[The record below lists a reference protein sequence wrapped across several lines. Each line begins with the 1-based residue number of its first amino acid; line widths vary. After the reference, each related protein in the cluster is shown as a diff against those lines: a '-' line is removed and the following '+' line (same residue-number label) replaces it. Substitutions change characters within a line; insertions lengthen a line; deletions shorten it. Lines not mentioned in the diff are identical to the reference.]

1 MNIAS
6 LNIRSLVGKERLC
19 ELEDAVATAKWE
31 TDILGLSEVKRY
43 GNRIVVTK
51 NGDLLCY

>member
-19 ELEDAVATAKWE
+19 ELEDAVAIAKWE
-31 TDILGLSEVKRY
+31 TDILGLSEVKR
-43 GNRIVVTK
+43 
-51 NGDLLCY
+51 